1 LAFSQ
6 PLVALLFPHRCYYN
20 TLAFTT
26 TTTAAAAAAVAV
38 AATAVAVIVGTP
50 ATSLIR

>member
-26 TTTAAAAAAVAV
+26 ATTAAAAAVA